1 MRSRRGFGAQL
12 VVFIVVLVILAGGF
26 GYYFISSNASLT
38 SLNAQVSTLQSASA
52 SQVQLVAVQQSEISC
67 LNQQVTSLQQEI
79 SSTELSVAVNNT
91 NSTSSTACI
100 ASVGASH
107 VTVGGTLT
115 VPSGTGTGTLMVSVY
130 NGANESISNVT
141 VDIQSALL
149 TSPNGPLL
157 LSYNGAPINGTS
169 ALPVGATASGSA
181 TVESGKTGLYV
192 SYGYSFNVYITFSN
206 GAFVETQL
214 YATAQV

>member
-1 MRSRRGFGAQL
+1 MHSRKGFAAQF
-12 VVFIVVLVILAGGF
+12 VAFIVVLVVLAGGF
-26 GYYFISSNASLT
+26 GYYFISANASLT
-38 SLNAQVSTLQSASA
+38 SLNSQVSTLQSASA

-67 LNQQVTSLQQEI
+67 LNEQVRSLQQEI
-79 SSTELSVAVNNT
+79 SSTGLSVAVN
-91 NSTSSTACI
+91 STSSTSSAACI

-115 VPSGTGTGTLMVSVY
+115 VPSGTGVGTLMVSVY

-206 GAFVETQL
+206 GALVETQL